1 VSEKLSVTH
10 LLARFPFSRRPLTI
24 TSGPLVVAAAIFLGS
39 TAFGMCRVLPAL
51 GRDRTR
57 QSMSAQPVD
66 PVPRKRKRTPP
77 APPAASEPASDE
89 PWYVRAWA
97 GQKMDSEYRAYMATE
112 WGVPK
117 RGELALFEKISLEG
131 AQAGLSWRTI
141 LGKREAYRKAFLGFD
156 VDRVAAISD
165 GDIDA
170 LLQKGGGA
178 PEGRDAVVRHRGKLL
193 SVVANARCVQRLR
206 TEHVLGHLGSKDALD
221 DLLWSFVGY
230 APIDSQLRDAKSM
243 PTVTPAAE
251 RMSKELKRL
260 GFRFV
265 GPTTCY
271 SLMQASGMVIDHP
284 VGTPEHATA
293 VARARELFGG

>member
-1 VSEKLSVTH
+1 VAEIE
-10 LLARFPFSRRPLTI
+10 SRPGI
-24 TSGPLVVAAAIFLGS
+24 TAITGGALVVAAAVVLGPN
-39 TAFGMCRVLPAL
+39 AFGMCRAIPAL
-51 GRDRTR
+51 PGRGRTR
-57 QSMSAQPVD
+57 QSTIVRTVD
-66 PVPRKRKRTPP
+66 AVPRKRVRAVPP
-77 APPAASEPASDE
+77 EPPASDE
-89 PWYVRAWA
+89 PWYVRAWG
-97 GQKMDSEYRAYMATE
+97 GQKIDSEYRAYMATE

-117 RGELALFEKISLEG
+117 RGERALFEKISLEG

-141 LGKREAYRKAFLGFD
+141 LGKREAYRKAFYGFD
-156 VDRVAAISD
+156 VDRVAAMSD

-170 LLQKGGGA
+170 LLQTGDGA
-178 PEGRDAVVRHRGKLL
+178 PAGRDAVVRHRGKLL

-206 TEHVLGHLGSKDALD
+206 EVSPSKDALD
-221 DLLWSFVGY
+221 DLLWSFVGH

-284 VGTPEHATA
+284 VGTPEHAAA
-293 VARARELFGG
+293 VARARELFGESDP